1 MRALVL
7 GLCASRVALAARSV
21 FVLDQAWRFNATSEQ
36 QPPAGPCASAGCSA
50 STDDHAWRL
59 LDLPHDFVVEGN
71 FSQQADASH
80 GFLPYGCAWYRKTFT
95 LPPATA
101 GATFWLDLD
110 GVATQS
116 VVYLNG
122 VYLGSHASGYTAQ
135 RYFLNASSPLRT
147 SGSNLLAVFVD
158 GTKPDGWC
166 VTVAPALPVWIGQ
179 SHYMSH

>member
-7 GLCASRVALAARSV
+7 GLCASRVALAARYV
-21 FVLDQAWRFNATSEQ
+21 FVLDQAWRFNDTSEQ
-36 QPPAGPCASAGCSA
+36 QPPAGPCASAGCST

-110 GVATQS
+110 GAADS
-116 VVYLNG
+116 PEILG
-122 VYLGSHASGYTAQ
+122 VMQGLADVTLERRILGSYPRGE
-135 RYFLNASSPLRT
+135 
-147 SGSNLLAVFVD
+147 
-158 GTKPDGWC
+158 
-166 VTVAPALPVWIGQ
+166 AL
-179 SHYMSH
+179 